1 MKFKIIDM
9 EGHLVDNFDKIK
21 ISFENGILSLT
32 SDTYKLLSYTGV
44 SDVKGI
50 DIYEGDV
57 IEYGYLLDGKI
68 YSYKTVVE
76 KDINICCGFVIRNA
90 AGVKIPFYGIS
101 DGYSVLK
108 VVGNVFIK

>member
-9 EGHLVDNFDKIK
+9 EGHLADNFDKIK
-21 ISFENGILSLT
+21 ISFEDGILSLT
-32 SDTYKLLSYTGV
+32 SNSYKLLSYTGV
-44 SDVKGI
+44 SDVEGI
-50 DIYEGDV
+50 DIYEGDI

-76 KDINICCGFVIRNA
+76 KDITVCCGFVIKNT
-90 AGVKIPFYGIS
+90 AGIKVPFYGIS

-108 VVGNVFIK
+108 IVGNVFIK

>member
-1 MKFKIIDM
+1 MIEIMGLAELAKELSDSEVGHYSDSYNYVLFLKKM
-9 EGHLVDNFDKIK
+9 EDG
-21 ISFENGILSLT
+21 SL
-32 SDTYKLLSYTGV
+32 KSYQMCVQGR
-44 SDVKGI
+44 D
-50 DIYEGDV
+50 E
-57 IEYGYLLDGKI
+57 
-68 YSYKTVVE
+68 E